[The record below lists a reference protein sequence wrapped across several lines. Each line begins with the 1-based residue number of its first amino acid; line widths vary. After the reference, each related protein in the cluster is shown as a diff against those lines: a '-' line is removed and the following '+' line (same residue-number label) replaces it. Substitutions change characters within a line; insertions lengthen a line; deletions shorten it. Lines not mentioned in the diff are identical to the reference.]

1 MSTPSFLNILAKQ
14 ILSKHSEKLTDI
26 VIILPNKRAKIFLLE
41 AFKNNISQNIFAP
54 KIDSIEDFIQDI
66 AGIRNIEPIEVL
78 FEFFKVYKQ
87 LNATDAEPFE
97 NFANWAKTLLSDFN
111 EIDRYLIPPNEILKH
126 LENIKE
132 IEHWSLQPE
141 KTELVLKYLEF
152 WKKLPVYYHE
162 LYNHLKGKGIG
173 YQGLIYREAV
183 ENLNHFT
190 NATKSKKYIFA
201 GFNALN
207 QAEEKIIQHLL
218 ANDIAEIYWDIDET
232 FINDLQHDAGL
243 FQRRIKNEWNHYK
256 SNDYQWIFDDFKK
269 QKNIEIIGTSKS
281 IGQAMICGDLVHQIA
296 LKNELQQTAVVLADE
311 NLLLPVLYSL
321 PDNVASLNITMGFV
335 GKNNPAQI
343 LIQKIFKLHLGA
355 IGRKSGN
362 SYIFYYKD
370 LLDVLNHPLVEPYC
384 DSKSLTDFIKQN
396 NYTFIS
402 LKKIKEI
409 SSSTDAFFNLI
420 IDEWN
425 DDTNEILERLL
436 DVLLQIKSYLDYANE
451 DEKIA
456 NAFVFSLYKAII
468 KLQNNLATFE
478 EKIEPKT
485 LYAIYKQTADL
496 IEISFQGEPLDGLQI
511 MGVLESRVLD
521 FKNVIITS
529 VNEGKLP
536 AGKSQNTFL
545 PYDLRMHHKLPT
557 FKEKDAIYT
566 YHFYHL
572 LQRAENVYLIYNS
585 DSDGFDGGEKSRFIT
600 QLEVENYHNPT
611 VEIYNPIVPEKAN
624 QPLSIEK
631 TAGIIQKLT
640 EIAES
645 KKGFSPSSLTSYIRN
660 PIQFYFQKI
669 LKLSET
675 EEVEENVA
683 INTLGTI
690 IHGVLEE
697 LYKPLIGKILIPKDI
712 EDCFEKIDEKVTEQF
727 KKEYKEGEINQGK
740 NLLAFEVA
748 KRNVFNFLKME
759 LESLN
764 QGDEVQIIDLE
775 KEIFGSLTI
784 PETGFTIH
792 LGGKVDRIEY
802 RNGKIR
808 IIDYKTGKVE
818 QKNLKLNSWE
828 GLTNDINNEKII
840 QILTYAYMFKNEN
853 PNDEIEAG
861 IISFKNMK
869 SGFMPFR
876 FDDNDSITE
885 EILEKYQE
893 QMIVLINEI
902 FNPEIPFEEKKV

>member
-1 MSTPSFLNILAKQ
+1 MPTISFLNILARE
-14 ILSKHSEKLTDI
+14 ILSKHSENITDTI
-26 VIILPNKRAKIFLLE
+26 VILPNKRAKVFLLE

-54 KIDSIEDFIQDI
+54 RIDSIEDFVQDV
-66 AGIRNIEPIEVL
+66 AGIRSIEPIEVL
-78 FEFFKVYKQ
+78 FEFYKVYKQ
-87 LNATDAEPFE
+87 LNADETEPFE

-111 EIDRYLIPPNEILKH
+111 EIDRYLIPPDEILKH

-141 KTELVLKYLEF
+141 KTELVIKYLEF

-162 LYNHLKGKGIG
+162 LYNHLKSKGVG

-183 ENLNHFT
+183 HNLNHFT
-190 NATKSKKYIFA
+190 NTVKNKKYMFA

-218 ANDIAEIYWDIDET
+218 ATDIAEIYWDIDQT
-232 FINDLQHDAGL
+232 FINDIQHDAGL
-243 FQRRIKNEWNHYK
+243 FQRRIKSEWNHYK
-256 SNDYQWIFDDFKK
+256 NNNYQWVFDDFKK
-269 QKNIEIIGTSKS
+269 EKNIQIIGTSKS
-281 IGQAMICGDLVHQIA
+281 IGQAMICGDLVQQIA
-296 LKNELQQTAVVLADE
+296 VKNELKDTAVVLADE

-321 PDNVASLNITMGFV
+321 PENVSSLNITMGFV

-343 LIQKIFKLHLGA
+343 LINKIFKLHLGA
-355 IGRKSGN
+355 IGRKSAN
-362 SYIFYYKD
+362 SYVFYYKE
-370 LLDVLNHPLVEPYC
+370 LLDVLNHPFVEPYC
-384 DSKSLTDFIKQN
+384 NAKKLTDFIKQN
-396 NYTFIS
+396 NYSFIS
-402 LKKIKEI
+402 LKKVKEI
-409 SSSTDAFFNLI
+409 FSTDDAFFSAI

-436 DVLLQIKSYLDYANE
+436 NILLQIKSFLDYTNE

-456 NAFVFSLYKAII
+456 NAFVFSLYKTII
-468 KLQNNLATFE
+468 KIQNNLASFE

-545 PYDLRMHHKLPT
+545 PYDLRMHHQLPT

-566 YHFYHL
+566 FHFYHL
-572 LQRAENVYLIYNS
+572 LQRAENIYLIYNS
-585 DSDGFDGGEKSRFIT
+585 DTDGFDGGEKSRFLT
-600 QLEVENYHNPT
+600 QLEVENYHKPT
-611 VEIYNPIVPEKAN
+611 VEIFNPIVPEKAN

-631 TAGIIQKLT
+631 TDGIIQKLT
-640 EIAES
+640 EIAQSE
-645 KKGFSPSSLTSYIRN
+645 KGFSPSSLTSYIRN

-683 INTLGTI
+683 VNTLGTI

-697 LYKPLIGKILIPKDI
+697 LYKPLVGKILIPKDI
-712 EDCFEKIDEKVTEQF
+712 EDCFDKIDQKVIEQF
-727 KKEYKEGEINQGK
+727 KKEYKKGEINQGK

-759 LESLN
+759 LEGLN

-784 PETGFTIH
+784 PDTGFTIN

-818 QKNLKLNSWE
+818 QKDLKLSSWE
-828 GLTNDINNEKII
+828 GLTNDIKNEKII

-853 PNDEIEAG
+853 PTHEIEAG

-869 SGFMPFR
+869 SGFMPFS
-876 FDDNDSITE
+876 FEKSDNITD
-885 EILEKYQE
+885 EILMKYQE
-893 QMIVLINEI
+893 QMIVLIKEI
-902 FNPEIPFEEKKV
+902 FNLEIPFEEKKS